1 MVTGSASVEL
11 VAGEEVLKESSS
23 KATPPLSAD
32 KANHVEEGKEGG
44 VEQSDQEED
53 EDDNKVDDSEYAPG
67 GDGLDGTV
75 NPAGDADNL
84 PDKVKPGPSLF
95 DLLILPIAKTLLVKK
110 GKKGKQ
116 VHDGDDESPIM
127 LSEEDAPLK
136 KAKGKSVTKLPA
148 EGSGNKVVSKSSS
161 NDVLLMMKGAQEE
174 FFNLPWKDHVS
185 VYVPSTYLFL

>member
-1 MVTGSASVEL
+1 VVTGSESVEL

-23 KATPPLSAD
+23 

-53 EDDNKVDDSEYAPG
+53 EDDNKVDDSEYDNKVDDSEYAPG